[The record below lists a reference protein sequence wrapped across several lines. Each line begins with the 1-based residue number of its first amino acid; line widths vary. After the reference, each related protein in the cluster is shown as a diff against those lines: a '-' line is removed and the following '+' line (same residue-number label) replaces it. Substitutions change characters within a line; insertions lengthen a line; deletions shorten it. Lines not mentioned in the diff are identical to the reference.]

1 MGEPI
6 AIPEAEVD
14 ELFVRASGPGG
25 QNVNKVST
33 GVQLRF
39 QASTTTL
46 LDDEAKVRLKRLA
59 GRRWTADGVLIIE
72 STVYRTRE
80 RNRADAWQ
88 RLRALIAEARVRP
101 VRRKATRPTK
111 ASQERRIEAKKA
123 QGAKKRRRGGDNF
136 AD

>member
-1 MGEPI
+1 VREPI

-14 ELFVRASGPGG
+14 ELFIRASGPGG

-39 QASTTTL
+39 QAAASTL
-46 LDDEAKVRLKRLA
+46 LDDAAKARLKKFA
-59 GRRWTADGVLIIE
+59 GRRWTLDGVLIIE
-72 STVYRTRE
+72 STVHRTRE

-88 RLRALIAEARVRP
+88 RLRELIAKAQVRP
-101 VRRKATRPTK
+101 VRRRATRPTK

-123 QGAKKRRRGGDNF
+123 QGAKKRRRSGDNLT
-136 AD
+136 D